1 MAEAKNYNS
10 QKIRGMEYHTHAQES
25 TLVHHLLVIL
35 ENYTPLMTNIPPAP
49 AIVTCR
55 SRTTTPGMPP
65 RQHVELHFP
74 EGIVKEPGVKELG
87 SIRTTR
93 PVTRHWTWLS

>member
-10 QKIRGMEYHTHAQES
+10 QKIRGMECHTHAQES

-55 SRTTTPGMPP
+55 SRTTTPGMP
-65 RQHVELHFP
+65 R
-74 EGIVKEPGVKELG
+74 GN
-87 SIRTTR
+87 
-93 PVTRHWTWLS
+93 TWNYISQKALSRSPA